1 MKDHYDAPKPAIFT
15 LQAPDKANA
24 FFYARMGLPLRD
36 DHPDVPLLTLAN
48 YIIGEGFLN
57 SRLATRIRQKEGL
70 SYGVGSFLHWDRDVP
85 ASEFGAYAIYAPQN
99 RAKVETAFKE
109 EIARVL
115 KEGFSAEEVKAA
127 SGALLQSRRLGRAQ
141 DAGLAGLLAD
151 YMRLD
156 RTMAFSAASDA
167 AIASATPET
176 LLAALRRHID
186 PSNLTLVFAGDFAKQ
201 AH

>member
-1 MKDHYDAPKPAIFT
+1 
-15 LQAPDKANA
+15 
-24 FFYARMGLPLRD
+24 MGLPLRD

-70 SYGVGSFLHWDRDVP
+70 SYGVGSFLHWDRDVN

-109 EIARVL
+109 EMARVL

-151 YMRLD
+151 YMRLG

-167 AIASATPET
+167 AIASATPES

-186 PSNLTLVFAGDFAKQ
+186 PANLTLVFAGDFTQKAQ
-201 AH
+201 